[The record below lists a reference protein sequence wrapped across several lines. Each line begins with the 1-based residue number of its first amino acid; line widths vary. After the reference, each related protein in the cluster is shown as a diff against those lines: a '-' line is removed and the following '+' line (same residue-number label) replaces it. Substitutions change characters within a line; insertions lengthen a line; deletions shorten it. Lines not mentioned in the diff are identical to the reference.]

1 MATKVS
7 LLDSGTLVID
17 QSHITWN
24 LGAGNPVRFPVY
36 SVLIEHDDGLF
47 LFDTGYDLEHVKA
60 VLPFELPEQTEE
72 QTIPA
77 QLEKAGFKPEV
88 AEVTMRPEN
97 TIELSGED
105 GVRMQKLLDVIEDLD
120 DVQSLYHNAEIS
132 P

>member
-1 MATKVS
+1 MATKVY

-60 VLPFELPEQTEE
+60 VLPFELPEQIDELR
-72 QTIPA
+72 A
-77 QLEKAGFKPEV
+77 KRAGKLVAVRKALE
-88 AEVTMRPEN
+88 
-97 TIELSGED
+97 S
-105 GVRMQKLLDVIEDLD
+105 
-120 DVQSLYHNAEIS
+120 
-132 P
+132 